1 MKEKEWQKFI
11 RWCLGLFVVTI
22 VLCMCYS
29 FGIIGAGN
37 AGILKEG
44 QSDKALAKESQKKV
58 HGSNTGKDKKA
69 NNGSSKNQNSKT
81 EKRIVVIDAGHG
93 GYDEGALADYGNKR
107 EKDYTLMVVKELK
120 KLLDNSD
127 VSAYYTRLDDSEIRK
142 KSRTKLANSIKA
154 DMLISIHCNYSDSG
168 RNTAQGVESLYSKRK
183 SGKEWLSNKK
193 LASLVAKNLS
203 ESTGMKNRGVKQRE
217 GLYLM
222 HHSKV
227 PATII
232 EIGYLNNKSDFKFV
246 KTADGRK
253 RVALGI
259 YNAIEEAYSLK
270 R

>member
-1 MKEKEWQKFI
+1 MKEKEWQKLI
-11 RWCLGLFVVTI
+11 GRCLGLFVVTI

-29 FGIIGAGN
+29 FGIIGAEG

-44 QSDKALAKESQKKV
+44 QSDKVLAKESQNKV
-58 HGSNTGKDKKA
+58 HGGNAGKDKKT

-93 GYDEGALADYGNKR
+93 GFDEGALADYGNKR

-120 KLLDNSD
+120 KILDNSNI
-127 VSAYYTRLDDSEIRK
+127 SAYYTRLDDSEISK
-142 KSRTKLANSIKA
+142 KNRTKLANSIKA

-246 KTADGRK
+246 KTAKGRK
-253 RVALGI
+253 KVAQGI
-259 YNAIEEAYSLK
+259 YNAIEEAYDLK